1 MSQQAPP
8 PILCHTANVANVGSS
23 AVLVTAGHCSHD
35 EAIPGPMVTAMG
47 TRFYHITQCRAGYR
61 VQLCIHAIDSK
72 LYLVLHNAVY
82 IGSNLSAMILSIKM
96 FFGDQ

>member
-8 PILCHTANVANVGSS
+8 PILCHAANVANVVSS

-47 TRFYHITQCRAGYR
+47 TRFYHITQCGAGYR
-61 VQLCIHAIDSK
+61 VQLCIRAIDSK
-72 LYLVLHNAVY
+72 LYLVLHNAV
-82 IGSNLSAMILSIKM
+82 
-96 FFGDQ
+96 

>member
-35 EAIPGPMVTAMG
+35 EAIPGPMVTEMG
-47 TRFYHITQCRAGYR
+47 TRFYHITQCGAGYR
-61 VQLCIHAIDSK
+61 ASALLTPNIFSASQCSLDWLQFVSYDIVNK
-72 LYLVLHNAVY
+72 NVL
-82 IGSNLSAMILSIKM
+82 
-96 FFGDQ
+96 